1 MAKLLLLW
9 NAVPDRQ
16 KEFEEVLDR
25 LLSGLGSFPGV
36 RDVAFNVAMPPS
48 STFRSAPGEP
58 RYGCLVEVDVKSPS
72 ALSQLWSDPDFRRL
86 LEEAMAAVAD
96 FTALSFQRTVTA
108 RDIMSRDLVTVLPA
122 ATFREL
128 VELLARHRI
137 SGVPVVEEGGR
148 LVGVATEADVLA
160 RSGATVADIM
170 TRQVL
175 TVTED
180 TPVDDIG
187 RLLAR
192 ERIRRVPVVR
202 GERVLGIVSREDV
215 VRAMASL

>member
-180 TPVDDIG
+180 TPIEDIG

-202 GERVLGIVSREDV
+202 GEKVLGIVSREDV

>member
-108 RDIMSRDLVTVLPA
+108 RDIMSRDLVAILPA

-137 SGVPVVEEGGR
+137 SGVPVVDEGGR

-180 TPVDDIG
+180 TPIEDVG

-202 GERVLGIVSREDV
+202 GEKVLGIVSREDV

>member
-108 RDIMSRDLVTVLPA
+108 RDIMSRDLVAILPA

-180 TPVDDIG
+180 TPIEDIG

-202 GERVLGIVSREDV
+202 GEKVLGIVSREDV

>member
-108 RDIMSRDLVTVLPA
+108 RDIMSRDLVAILPA

-202 GERVLGIVSREDV
+202 GEKVLGIVSREDV

>member
-108 RDIMSRDLVTVLPA
+108 RDIMSRDLVAILPA